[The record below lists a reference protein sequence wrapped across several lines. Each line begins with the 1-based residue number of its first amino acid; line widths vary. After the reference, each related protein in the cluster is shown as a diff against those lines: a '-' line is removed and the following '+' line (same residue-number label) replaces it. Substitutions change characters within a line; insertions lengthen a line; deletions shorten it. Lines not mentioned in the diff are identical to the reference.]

1 MGLNSNSYLS
11 TILFSVFGCVFA
23 IFWIAMF
30 TNFIIIGNNF
40 QIVNLVLIPILII
53 PFCILFIIQDFLN
66 RLKFS
71 KNGILIYKILLFKFK
86 KIDWTSLDY
95 SFNTIESG
103 KSGSYKVLYLVKNK
117 SLVLRI
123 SESNYKNYNEIN
135 EYISSN
141 IEDKG
146 FIELS
151 FFESFKYFTKGKINK
166 LS

>member
-1 MGLNSNSYLS
+1 M
-11 TILFSVFGCVFA
+11 
-23 IFWIAMF
+23 
-30 TNFIIIGNNF
+30 
-40 QIVNLVLIPILII
+40 
-53 PFCILFIIQDFLN
+53 
-66 RLKFS
+66 
-71 KNGILIYKILLFKFK
+71 
-86 KIDWTSLDY
+86 
-95 SFNTIESG
+95 ESG

>member
-1 MGLNSNSYLS
+1 MGLNSKSYLS
-11 TILFSVFGCVFA
+11 TLLFSFFGCVFA

-30 TNFIIIGNNF
+30 TSFVIIGTKF
-40 QIVNLVLIPILII
+40 EIVNLILSPILII
-53 PFCILFIIQDFLN
+53 PLWLLFIIQNFLN

-71 KNGILIYKILLFKFK
+71 KNGITIYKILLFKFK

-95 SFNTIESG
+95 SFDTIESG

-123 SESNYKNYNEIN
+123 SEINYKNYNDIH
-135 EYISSN
+135 EYISAN
-141 IEDKG
+141 IENKG
-146 FIELS
+146 FIELN

>member
-1 MGLNSNSYLS
+1 MELNSNSYFS
-11 TILFSVFGCVFA
+11 TILFSLFGCVFT
-23 IFWIAMF
+23 IFWIAIF
-30 TNFIIIGNNF
+30 ANLIIIGDNF
-40 QIVNLVLIPILII
+40 QFANLVLIPVLII
-53 PFCILFIIQDFLN
+53 PFWILYVLQDFLT

-71 KNGILIYKILLFKFK
+71 KNGIIIYKILIFKFK
-86 KIDWTSLDY
+86 KIQWANLDY

-103 KSGSYKVLYLVKNK
+103 KSGSYKVIYLVKNK

-123 SESNYKNYNEIN
+123 SEINYKNYNDIN

-141 IEDKG
+141 IENKG
-146 FIELS
+146 FIKLN